1 MNKLK
6 SALIIGAGVATVG
19 VGGGSLAATSS
30 AMSGS
35 TSAST
40 SVHASWKD
48 EFDTKLASALAA
60 KYDLNTDEVKGVI
73 DEVRAQIIDEKHF
86 ATLQQALSDG
96 KITQDQ
102 YDYVVAAVKEID
114 SLRDDYRQATTD
126 QQRADI
132 KAELKTKTTDLR
144 TWLEEQD
151 ISMSLLGGYMMENYY
166 YHGSA
171 NMEHHWGR

>member
-73 DEVRAQIIDEKHF
+73 DEVRAQIIDEKRF

-96 KITQDQ
+96 KVTQDQ
-102 YDYVVAAVKEID
+102 YDYVVAAVKEIG
-114 SLRDDYRQATTD
+114 SLRDDYRQAITD

-151 ISMSLLGGYMMENYY
+151 ISMSLLGGYMMEDHY
-166 YHGSA
+166 YHSSA
-171 NMEHHWGR
+171 DMEHHWGR